1 LDEESAAAAADC
13 PNRPVDD
20 GGGDAKENG
29 VAGAGAGAVA
39 GVLLHCAA
47 QIGHVALPET
57 QRRWNVWAHSDV
69 KIACQ
74 RPMSPRQA
82 SHWPPLFLAMMS
94 TKRVYPVFYFDLT
107 VPTSRSRA
115 YL

>member
-13 PNRPVDD
+13 PNKPVDD

-29 VAGAGAGAVA
+29 VAG
-39 GVLLHCAA
+39 VLLHRAA

-82 SHWPPLFLAMMS
+82 SHWPPLFLAMIVNDTCLSCSILMMIS
-94 TKRVYPVFYFDLT
+94 RCSVLP
-107 VPTSRSRA
+107 SRSRA